1 MQSSHSCR
9 EGGDLGSTPD
19 QETIGHLTTSGTM
32 MGMLPDTYLK
42 DFLYG
47 LEALSSLYPDQGKV
61 IASHGVVAALDD
73 DEAFEV
79 LLRLVG
85 PDAPTF
91 ADELWELISRFLNSR
106 RAEELFG
113 GPEGIG
119 RTHLNTVR
127 RPRYI
132 PPSTRPVIPQ

>member
-1 MQSSHSCR
+1 
-9 EGGDLGSTPD
+9 
-19 QETIGHLTTSGTM
+19 M

-91 ADELWELISRFLNSR
+91 ADELW
-106 RAEELFG
+106 
-113 GPEGIG
+113 
-119 RTHLNTVR
+119 
-127 RPRYI
+127 
-132 PPSTRPVIPQ
+132 